1 MFVEI
6 VKRHDDNF
14 HAKRVLTYDDRT
26 KIFLGAYVAN
36 HSTIPSPI
44 LAAALV
50 LAMSAAPS
58 GAEML
63 TNSAALKPPVAAKT
77 AWQET
82 RHGEVVTD
90 DYRWLQKKEK
100 AEVVAHLNAENAYT
114 DAMTADIKPLSDK
127 LYAEIK
133 GRIQEVDLSVP
144 TRRGDYYYYTRFE
157 AGKQYPINARRRA
170 GAGMA
175 YDEKALEEILLDQN
189 ALAAG
194 QKFFAVSAFAVSP
207 DNSLLLYSTD
217 TTGYRQ
223 YELHVK
229 DLKTGKLLDATAA
242 RVTSVAWAADNKTI
256 FFVQE
261 DATTKRSDRLFRM
274 TLGSAPVQVYNEAVE
289 QFNMGVGNTRD
300 RKFIELGL
308 SATDT
313 SETRLLPADQ
323 PTGEFRSLGRTKG
336 HRYGIEHRN
345 GELFILTNKNAKNF
359 RLVRAPLAHPEEK
372 NWTEVIKH
380 DKDVLINN
388 VDVFQDYMVASEKT
402 SALAR
407 MRIYDFK
414 KKSWKSVKFDDPVYL
429 ARSAG
434 TPEFSSTRFRLS
446 YQSPVTPL
454 TVLDVDMATGERTV
468 LKRQEIV
475 GGYDASRYESKRLWA
490 TARDGVRVPLWAVY
504 KKGVKFDGS
513 APLLLYSYGSY
524 GIPTEATF
532 SVPRISLLERGVIYV
547 QAHIRGGTDM
557 GEAWHDDGML
567 MKKKN
572 TFYDFIDSA
581 EFLVKE
587 KWTSPSR
594 LIIQGGSA
602 GGLLMGA
609 VVNMRP
615 DLFHAV
621 HAAVPFVDV
630 MNTMM
635 DATLPLTTGEYL
647 EWGNPNEKAA
657 YDYMRSYSPYDN
669 IERKAYPAMLVTTG
683 LNDSQVMYWEP
694 AKYVAK
700 LRAFKTDNNP
710 LLLKTNMGAGH
721 GGASGRFDAIKEGAF
736 NTAWMLS
743 QWGIKE

>member
-1 MFVEI
+1 MSHQ
-6 VKRHDDNF
+6 K
-14 HAKRVLTYDDRT
+14 TS
-26 KIFLGAYVAN
+26 FL
-36 HSTIPSPI
+36 
-44 LAAALV
+44 LASLV
-50 LAMSAAPS
+50 LAMSSQAGIAA
-58 GAEML
+58 
-63 TNSAALKPPVAAKT
+63 SAAATPTPPVAAKT
-77 AWQET
+77 AWSET

-90 DYRWLQKKEK
+90 DYRWMHKKEQP
-100 AEVVAHLNAENAYT
+100 EVIAHLNAENAYT
-114 DAMTADIKPLSDK
+114 EAMTADIKPLSDK

-144 TRRGDYYYYTRFE
+144 TRRGDYFYYTRFE

-170 GAGMA
+170 DARMA
-175 YDEKALEEILLDQN
+175 YDEKAAEEILLDQN
-189 ALAAG
+189 ELAAG
-194 QKFFAVSAFAVSP
+194 QKFFAVGAFAVSP
-207 DNSLLLYSTD
+207 DNALLLYSTD

-223 YELHVK
+223 YELHIK
-229 DLKTGKLLDATAA
+229 DLKSGKLLADSAP
-242 RVTSVAWAADNKTI
+242 RVTSVAWAADNKTV

-261 DATTKRSDRLFRM
+261 DATTKRSDRLFRLA
-274 TLGSAPVQVYNEAVE
+274 LGSAPVEVYNEKVE
-289 QFNMGVGNTRD
+289 QFNLGVGNTRD
-300 RKFIELGL
+300 QKFIELDIN
-308 SATDT
+308 ATDT
-313 SETRLLPADQ
+313 SEVRLLPADQ
-323 PTGEFRSLGRTKG
+323 PGAAFRSVLGRTKG
-336 HRYGIEHRN
+336 HRYNLESRN
-345 GELFILTNKNAKNF
+345 GELFIATNKNAKNF

-372 NWTEVIKH
+372 NWKEVIKH
-380 DKDVLINN
+380 DPQVLINN
-388 VDVFQDYMVASEKT
+388 LAVFQDYMVVSEKT
-402 SALAR
+402 MALTR

-414 KKSWKSVKFDDPVYL
+414 KKTWKSVKFDDPVYL
-429 ARSAG
+429 ARSG
-434 TPEFSSTRFRLS
+434 DTPEFTSTKVRLS
-446 YQSPVTPL
+446 YQSPVTPP
-454 TVLDVDMATGERTV
+454 TVLDVDMGSGERTV
-468 LKRQEIV
+468 LKRQEVV

-490 TARDGVRVPLWAVY
+490 TARDGVKVPLWAVY

-524 GIPTEATF
+524 GISTEATF
-532 SVPRISLLERGVIYV
+532 SVSRISLLERGVIYV

-572 TFYDFIDSA
+572 TFNDFIDSA
-581 EFLVKE
+581 EFLVKQ
-587 KWTSPSR
+587 KWTSPEH

-669 IERKAYPAMLVTTG
+669 IARKAYPAMLVTTG

-700 LRAFKTDNNP
+700 LRAYKTDSNM

-721 GGASGRFDAIKEGAF
+721 GGASGRFNAIQEGAF
-736 NTAWMLS
+736 NMAWMLS

>member
-1 MFVEI
+1 MSYQKTSLLLASMALAV
-6 VKRHDDNF
+6 
-14 HAKRVLTYDDRT
+14 
-26 KIFLGAYVAN
+26 
-36 HSTIPSPI
+36 SSQ
-44 LAAALV
+44 AAAV
-50 LAMSAAPS
+50 A
-58 GAEML
+58 
-63 TNSAALKPPVAAKT
+63 TPPVAAKST
-77 AWQET
+77 WTET
-82 RHGEVVTD
+82 RHGEVVSD
-90 DYRWLQKKEK
+90 DYRWMHKKEK
-100 AEVVAHLNAENAYT
+100 PEVIAHLNAENAYT
-114 DAMTADIKPLSDK
+114 EAMTADIAPLADK

-133 GRIQEVDLSVP
+133 GRMQEVDLSVP
-144 TRRGDYYYYTRFE
+144 TRRGDYFYYTRFE

-170 GAGMA
+170 AAGMV
-175 YDEKALEEILLDQN
+175 YDEKASEEILLDQN
-189 ALAAG
+189 ELAAG
-194 QKFFAVSAFAVSP
+194 QKFFAVNAFAVSP
-207 DNSLLLYSTD
+207 DNSMLLYSTD

-223 YELHVK
+223 YQLHIK
-229 DLKTGKLLDATAA
+229 DLKTGKLLADSAP

-274 TLGSAPVQVYNEAVE
+274 ALGGAPAEVYHEAVE
-289 QFNMGVGNTRD
+289 QFNMEVGTSRD
-300 RKFIELGL
+300 RKFIELNIG
-308 SATDT
+308 ATDT
-313 SETRLLPADQ
+313 SEVRLLPSDQ
-323 PTGEFRSLGRTKG
+323 PNAAFRSVLGRVKG
-336 HRYGIEHRN
+336 HRYSSEVRN
-345 GELFILTNKNAKNF
+345 GELFIVTNKNAKNF

-372 NWTEVIKH
+372 NWKSVVAH
-380 DKDVLINN
+380 DKAVLISNLE
-388 VDVFQDYMVASEKT
+388 VFQDFMVVSEKT
-402 SALAR
+402 LALTR
-407 MRIYDFK
+407 LRIYDFK
-414 KKSWKSVKFDDPVYL
+414 KKSWKTIKFDDPVYL

-434 TPEFSSTRFRLS
+434 TPEFTSTRVRLS
-446 YQSPVTPL
+446 YQSPVTPP
-454 TVLDVDMATGERTV
+454 TVLDVDMASGERTV
-468 LKRQEIV
+468 LKRQEVV
-475 GGYDASRYESKRLWA
+475 GGYDASRFESRRLWA
-490 TARDGVRVPLWAVY
+490 TARDGVKVPLWAVY

-524 GIPTEATF
+524 GMSTEATF
-532 SVPRISLLERGVIYV
+532 AVSRISLLERGVIYV

-572 TFYDFIDSA
+572 TFTDFIDSA
-581 EFLVKE
+581 EYLVKE
-587 KWTSPSR
+587 KWTSPAK

-700 LRAFKTDNNP
+700 LRAHKTDSNQ

-721 GGASGRFDAIKEGAF
+721 GGASGRFNAIKEGAF
-736 NTAWMLS
+736 NMAWMLS